1 MSSTR
6 ILVYGPDAQQLDI
19 VLEELRTNGFIAVG
33 VQDGIDVLDQLNRTT
48 WDMLLI
54 EGEVEEKPRTIIKHH
69 LERSRVMVLEHR
81 GSTGDLVATIGQAIH
96 R

>member
-6 ILVYGPDAQQLDI
+6 ILVYGPDAEQVDT
-19 VLEELRTNGFIAVG
+19 VLQELHTHGFIAVG
-33 VQDGIDVLDQLNRTT
+33 VNDGIDVLDQLNRTT

-69 LERSRVMVLEHR
+69 LERSRVKVLEHR
-81 GSTGDLVATIGQAIH
+81 GGTGDLVATIGQAIH